1 MSSGARLN
9 RCSSEGASK
18 RNSTPSATAI
28 ARALDG
34 EIRRPPLAIETVLEM
49 VGQKSSPKVQL
60 FDNAIVDRLAQ
71 EGFIDRL
78 YKGGKS

>member
-1 MSSGARLN
+1 
-9 RCSSEGASK
+9 
-18 RNSTPSATAI
+18 
-28 ARALDG
+28 
-34 EIRRPPLAIETVLEM
+34 M
-49 VGQKSSPKVQL
+49 VGQKGAPKVQL